1 MVSSYPV
8 PARFTKGGVPM
19 RLIYILSV
27 LVSLTFYAASVQG
40 QDRPFLFT
48 VTSFENKVY
57 PTFVHYDAAYG
68 RQTFEPLGGDRVEQN
83 LGIQASLGEMCVV
96 IGHAGLAIDGGS
108 SRASE
113 QCELLVHLMNA
124 NESLID
130 VSAGAGVL
138 HEYGGTNVIL
148 GRAALGR
155 RFTSWQVYGNL
166 LLEKAL
172 SPDRDNIDLTSTV
185 GLSYQVAGAIH
196 LGIEAV
202 GQDLEGFWDP
212 TEAEGGARLYFGP
225 VIGVEF
231 PGTPWNLT
239 VGGGAI
245 IRATQST
252 RISGAIRDLPTGG
265 GNGFIFRSVLSF
277 GL

>member
-1 MVSSYPV
+1 
-8 PARFTKGGVPM
+8 M
-19 RLIYILSV
+19 RLMNILSV
-27 LVSLTFYAASVQG
+27 LASLVIYAASVEAQG
-40 QDRPFLFT
+40 RPFLFT
-48 VTSFENKVY
+48 FTSFENKAY

-83 LGIQASLGEMCVV
+83 LGIEASLGEMFVV
-96 IGHAGLAIDGGS
+96 IGHAGLAMDGES

-113 QCELLVHLMNA
+113 QCELLAHLMNA

-148 GRAALGR
+148 GRVALGR
-155 RFTSWQVYGNL
+155 QFASWQVYGNL

-185 GLSYQVAGAIH
+185 GLSFLVAGAIH
-196 LGIEAV
+196 LGMEAV

-212 TEAEGGARLYFGP
+212 TEAEGGARLYLGP
-225 VIGVEF
+225 VVGIEF

-239 VGGGAI
+239 IGGGAI
-245 IRATQST
+245 IRATRST
-252 RISGAIRDLPTGG
+252 LTSDAVRDLPSAG